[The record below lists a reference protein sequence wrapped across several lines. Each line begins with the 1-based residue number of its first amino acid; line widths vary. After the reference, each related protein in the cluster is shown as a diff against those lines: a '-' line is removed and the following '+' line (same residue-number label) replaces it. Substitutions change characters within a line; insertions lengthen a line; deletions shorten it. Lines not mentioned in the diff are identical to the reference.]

1 MPLLERLPTPRYK
14 VKLVET
20 DEDRYY
26 QVDDGE
32 NAYCLPGVTSTLH
45 IIGGSKTQALMGWH
59 TKEAMARA
67 EAMFLEAFASKKK
80 LTPVSIASILQEA
93 KKQPKRSLE
102 QAGEEGTELHAIIDD
117 IIKLRHAGIPVGIPP
132 DMQGPIEGIMD
143 FCRREGV
150 RFVAGDTPVAC
161 LAHGYAGSLDA
172 LWWAD
177 GRLILGDWKSS
188 KAIREETPLQIGAYF
203 AALKETYGVTA
214 DEGWVV
220 RIKKK
225 PAKKFQF
232 HPFEP
237 EVKIVKD
244 LDHAFRSFLVA
255 KDLETRMS
263 VSHFAV
269 QETA

>member
-1 MPLLERLPTPRYK
+1 MTMIETLPAPRYQ
-14 VKLVET
+14 VRLVET
-20 DEDRYY
+20 DDVRYY
-26 QVDDGE
+26 EVIDGASQV
-32 NAYCLPGVTSTLH
+32 YHLPGVTSTLK
-45 IIGGSKTQALMGWH
+45 IIGGEKTNALMGWH
-59 TKEAMARA
+59 TREAMARA
-67 EAMFLEAFASKKK
+67 EAMFLEALASKKK

-102 QAGEEGTELHAIIDD
+102 QAGDEGTELHAIIDA
-117 IIKLRHAGIPVGIPP
+117 IIKGNPNPTIAEG
-132 DMQGPIEGIMD
+132 MEGPIDGIRD
-143 FCRREGV
+143 FVRREGI

-161 LAHGYAGSLDA
+161 LAQGYAGSLDA
-172 LWWAD
+172 LWWAG

-188 KAIREETPLQIGAYF
+188 KNIREETPLQLGAYHQ
-203 AALKETYGVTA
+203 ALRECYGVTA

-232 HPFEP
+232 HPYEP

-255 KDLETRMS
+255 KDLEKRMS

-269 QETA
+269 QEIV